1 MHPIRAAGLP
11 GQRNMPAPPE
21 TAIQKMTTHDKK
33 TNGIHDSM
41 SSAPTAGARPVAGS
55 CPLWG
60 QTSRLELQ
68 SPASSGSRPSTGGH
82 TEPAESSGM

>member
-1 MHPIRAAGLP
+1 MLPIRKHNAPDTGCRAARAAKHAG
-11 GQRNMPAPPE
+11 PPE

-55 CPLWG
+55 CPL
-60 QTSRLELQ
+60 
-68 SPASSGSRPSTGGH
+68 
-82 TEPAESSGM
+82 